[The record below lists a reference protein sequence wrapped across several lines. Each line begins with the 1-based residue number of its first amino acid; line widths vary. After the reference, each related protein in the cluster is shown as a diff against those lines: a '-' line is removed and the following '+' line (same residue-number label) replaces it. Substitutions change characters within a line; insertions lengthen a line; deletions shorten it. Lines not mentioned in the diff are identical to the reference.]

1 MGKREEIELT
11 NELTFFKKIFKGSN
25 TPGDGVKEQTD
36 KVQGD
41 GLFLKYQQKWN
52 RGNEDEGLHYIQNER
67 AQKTKRR
74 PRQKHSQW
82 ELATCPKH

>member
-41 GLFLKYQQKWN
+41 GLFLKYQQK
-52 RGNEDEGLHYIQNER
+52 
-67 AQKTKRR
+67 
-74 PRQKHSQW
+74 
-82 ELATCPKH
+82 